1 MIRRLPLPAL
11 TLALAAAAGCASV
24 ERPSDAEAVAT
35 TYAQAGRYE
44 EAAREIELAVRARPE
59 DAALRRRAA
68 GLQAE
73 AGNLP
78 LAVDHLE
85 VAIRLG
91 PGDAESW
98 IALGELETRR
108 HNPPDAYVAFRRAA
122 QLAPRDVRAVSGL
135 ALSADSLGFDEEAD
149 GAYARWAELER
160 ERDPEAPTPQRP

>member
-1 MIRRLPLPAL
+1 MARRLLPL

-24 ERPSDAEAVAT
+24 ERTTDAEQIAAV
-35 TYAQAGRYE
+35 YAEAGRFP

-59 DAALRRRAA
+59 DVALRRRAA
-68 GLQAE
+68 ALQAE

-91 PGDAESW
+91 PSDVESW

-122 QLAPRDVRAVSGL
+122 ALAPRDVRAVSGL
-135 ALSADSLGFDEEAD
+135 ALAADSLGFDEEAD

-160 ERDPEAPTPQRP
+160 ERDPEAPSPARR